1 MKRKKNI
8 TLIFNS
14 IEEEH
19 LGKDVFLT
27 PFYLGRV
34 LGYAVNIVY
43 GPTETNKTMPKEW
56 RGVNL
61 HPLRQKGL
69 LAKFFYLFWHAWSI
83 DLLMLFHFSYG
94 NLLLGLTYKLLHP
107 SGILYVKAD
116 GLAILA
122 QEEQLCRSNNWKVK
136 ILCYLFKRLLERV
149 DKISIETEDDYKS
162 LCNPVFGIYVRDK
175 LALMLNG
182 FDEYILKDLHI
193 EEKALSQKE
202 NIFLT
207 VGRIGSYL
215 KNNEMFL
222 QALKMIDL
230 KGWKVVFIGPIE
242 KNEKD
247 FSVYINSFFQANPH
261 LKDSVLFTGPI
272 YDKKVLWE
280 WYNRAKVFV
289 LTSRSESF
297 GIVLMEAF
305 RFRDYILSTKVGFA
319 KEAISYGYGDFL
331 AQEDAN
337 ALAVKLQAIIDEKV
351 QLKESAMPS
360 STLFEKFSWEY
371 QVSQN
376 LKFDR

>member
-94 NLLLGLTYKLLHP
+94 TLLLGLTYKLLHP

-149 DKISIETEDDYKS
+149 DKISIETEDDYKR
-162 LCNPVFGIYVRDK
+162 LCKPVFGINVRDK

-360 STLFEKFSWEY
+360 STLKNFHGNIKF
-371 QVSQN
+371 
-376 LKFDR
+376 LKI

>member
-1 MKRKKNI
+1 MERSK
-8 TLIFNS
+8 
-14 IEEEH
+14 
-19 LGKDVFLT
+19 LT
-27 PFYLGRV
+27 SF
-34 LGYAVNIVY
+34 AA
-43 GPTETNKTMPKEW
+43 
-56 RGVNL
+56 
-61 HPLRQKGL
+61 KGL

-94 NLLLGLTYKLLHP
+94 TLLLGLTYKLLHP

-149 DKISIETEDDYKS
+149 DKISIETEDDYKR
-162 LCNPVFGIYVRDK
+162 LCKPVFGINVRDK

-247 FSVYINSFFQANPH
+247 FSVYINSFFK
-261 LKDSVLFTGPI
+261 L
-272 YDKKVLWE
+272 
-280 WYNRAKVFV
+280 
-289 LTSRSESF
+289 
-297 GIVLMEAF
+297 
-305 RFRDYILSTKVGFA
+305 IL
-319 KEAISYGYGDFL
+319 I
-331 AQEDAN
+331 
-337 ALAVKLQAIIDEKV
+337 
-351 QLKESAMPS
+351 
-360 STLFEKFSWEY
+360 
-371 QVSQN
+371 
-376 LKFDR
+376 